1 MKIFLLLL
9 FIVLGVNA
17 KNYTHKYTVR
27 LFINDLVQKHNFNR
41 SELQNL
47 FSNVKY
53 QKRALAVYV
62 PSLRPIIKR
71 PKNYKKPK
79 KSGSWDRY
87 EGWLLKESRV
97 RRGVEYM
104 KKYKST
110 LRKAYR
116 KYGVP
121 PEYITAII
129 GIESYYGV
137 NTGKFPVF
145 DTLCTLA
152 FEPNRRNRFFRS
164 ELKAFL
170 IMSKKERVNPKSI
183 KGSIAGAIGLSQ
195 FMPSN
200 YEQLGVDFNN
210 DGKKQMNNHVDAI
223 GSIAYYLKRNRWQKG
238 KPVAVRVKY
247 QGKRYNTLPT
257 GYKHKYHRS
266 ALKNIAPVK
275 HFDYKGKVHL
285 IKLKRLEYDE
295 LWYGAKNFFVI
306 TRYNHSNYYAM
317 AVHQLAK
324 KIKKSYNRRYAFDLN
339 ESLEYN

>member
-1 MKIFLLLL
+1 MKIFLTILLL
-9 FIVLGVNA
+9 LVSLNG
-17 KNYTHKYTVR
+17 KNYTQKYAVR
-27 LFINDLVQKHNFNR
+27 LFINDLVHKHKFNR
-41 SELQNL
+41 LKLTRL
-47 FSNVKY
+47 FSNVKC
-53 QKRALAVYV
+53 QKKALAVYV

-97 RRGVEYM
+97 RRGVAYM
-104 KKYKST
+104 QEHKAT
-110 LRKAYR
+110 LQKAYA

-145 DTLCTLA
+145 DTLCTLS
-152 FEPNRRNRFFRS
+152 FEPNRRNKFFKS
-164 ELKAFL
+164 QLKAFL
-170 IMSKKERVNPKSI
+170 IMTKKEKVNPKSI

-200 YEQLGVDFNN
+200 YESLAVDFNN

-223 GSIAYYLKRNRWQKG
+223 GSIAHYFQKNRWQKG

-247 QGKRYNTLPT
+247 KGRRFNALPT

-266 ALKNIAPVK
+266 SLKGIAPVK
-275 HFDYKGKVHL
+275 NFNYQDKVHL

-317 AVHQLAK
+317 AVYQLAK
-324 KIKKSYNRRYAFDLN
+324 KIKKSYTQRYAFDIN
-339 ESLEYN
+339 DSSDYN